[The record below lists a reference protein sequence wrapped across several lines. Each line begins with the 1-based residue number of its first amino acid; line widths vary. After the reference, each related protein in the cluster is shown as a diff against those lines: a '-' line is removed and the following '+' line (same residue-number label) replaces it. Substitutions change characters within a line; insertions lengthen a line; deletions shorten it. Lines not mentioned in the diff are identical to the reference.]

1 MGGPVAQDLAVQSVL
16 NPIKL
21 YALVAGRNL
30 SSQSPHQITR
40 NYYAWSVSRNRDI
53 IKTERGRW

>member
-1 MGGPVAQDLAVQSVL
+1 MGEPVVQNPAVQSVL

-40 NYYAWSVSRNRDI
+40 SYYAWSVSRNSDI
-53 IKTERGRW
+53 IKTERRR

>member
-1 MGGPVAQDLAVQSVL
+1 MGGRVVQNSAVQSVP

-21 YALVAGRNL
+21 YALVAERNL
-30 SSQSPHQITR
+30 SPQFPPQITR

-53 IKTERGRW
+53 IKTRRGR